1 LLTISLHNEPQPSFN
16 KNFDLLI
23 QDLEQWQSKG
33 YQIFIFAEQAKQ
45 IERFYNIFQ
54 DVKANFKFIP
64 VYKSISKGFINHDIK
79 VVCYTDHEIFNRYF
93 GVKKSLAFQSSEKLT
108 LKELQ
113 GLRAGDFVTHIDH
126 GVGKYS
132 GLEKITVNGVE
143 QEAVR
148 LIYKDNDILYVGIN
162 ALHKISKYVG
172 KEGKPPVLHK
182 LGTETWSNL
191 KAKTKKKVKEIA
203 FDLIRLYAKRKASEG
218 FAFAPDN
225 YLQYELEASFEYED
239 TPDQAKASEA
249 VKRDMEKNYP
259 MDRLV
264 CGDVGFGKTEVAIRA
279 AFKAVNDSKQVAV
292 LVPTTILAFQHYKTF
307 RERLSN
313 MPCKVDYINR
323 FKSTKEKNETIEQ
336 LKNGKID
343 IIIGTHAILSD
354 KIKFKDLGL
363 LIIDEEQKFGVAA
376 KEKLRNLKAN
386 IDTLTLTAT
395 PIPRTLQFSLM
406 SARDL
411 SLIHTPPENRQP
423 VHTELAVLNETLIHD
438 AIYAEIF
445 RGGQVFFVHNR
456 VNDLKE
462 VVAYLQK
469 ICPDVSF
476 AMAHGQLHGDDLEN
490 ILLDF
495 NAKKYDVL
503 VCTNIVEAGVDIPN
517 VNTIF
522 INNAHWYGLS
532 DLHQLRGRVGR
543 TNRKA
548 YCYLLT
554 PPLSTVTQEARTRLR
569 TIEEFNDLGS
579 GFKIAMRDLDI
590 RGAGNL
596 LGGEQSGF
604 IFDIGYNTFYKILEQ
619 AIKEL
624 KQEDFADV
632 FTHDDAENMFK
643 AQDCI
648 IECEEEI
655 LIPDK
660 YVSDIAER
668 LNLYTRLDNLD
679 NESALTQFTQE
690 LEDRFG
696 KIPPPTKKLI
706 QALQM
711 RWQGQ
716 SLGMEKI
723 SLKNTAL
730 KAYLPVSKN
739 TGYYNSSAFGQ
750 ILQYVQSHPKNTTL
764 KQSKNQ
770 LILIVEDVFNIHQ
783 AYVLLKKMNDIS

>member
-1 LLTISLHNEPQPSFN
+1 MNRILLHTEPQPSFN

-23 QDLEQWQSKG
+23 DDLQKWQNKG
-33 YQIFIFAEQAKQ
+33 YNILIFSDQKKQ

-54 DVKANFKFIP
+54 DLKANIHFTP
-64 VYKSISKGFINHDIK
+64 VYKSISKGFINHDLK
-79 VVCYTDHEIFNRYF
+79 LVCYTDHQIFNRYF
-93 GVKKSLAFQSSEKLT
+93 AAKNQIVFHTNERLT
-108 LKELQ
+108 LKDIQ
-113 GLRAGDFVTHIDH
+113 GLHSGDFVTHIDH

-132 GLEKITVNGVE
+132 GLEKIKVNGIE

-162 ALHKISKYVG
+162 SLHKISKYVG
-172 KEGKPPVLHK
+172 KEGKVPILHK

-191 KAKTKKKVKEIA
+191 KNKTKKKVKEIA
-203 FDLIRLYAKRKASEG
+203 FDLIQLYAKRKAAKG

-239 TPDQAKASEA
+239 TADQAKASEA
-249 VKRDMEKNYP
+249 VKRDMEKQHP

-264 CGDVGFGKTEVAIRA
+264 CGDVGFGKTEVAVRA

-307 RERLSN
+307 SERLSN
-313 MPCKVDYINR
+313 MPCKVDFINR
-323 FKSTKEKNETIEQ
+323 FKGTKQKNETIQKLQKGE
-336 LKNGKID
+336 ID
-343 IIIGTHAILSD
+343 IIIGTHALLSD
-354 KIKFKDLGL
+354 KIKYKDLGL

-411 SLIHTPPENRQP
+411 SLINTPPENRQP
-423 VHTELAVLNETLIHD
+423 VYTEIAVLNEALIHD

-462 VVAYLQK
+462 VVRFLQK

-476 AMAHGQLHGDDLEN
+476 AMAHGQLNGDELEN
-490 ILLDF
+490 VLMDF
-495 NAKKYDVL
+495 NNKKFDVL

-554 PPLSTVTQEARTRLR
+554 PPLSTITKEAKKRLQ

-619 AIKEL
+619 AITEL
-624 KQEDFADV
+624 KQEDFAEV
-632 FTHDDAENMFK
+632 FADTESQHIFK
-643 AQDCI
+643 SQDCI

-655 LIPDK
+655 LIPDN
-660 YVSDIAER
+660 YVSDISER
-668 LNLYTRLDNLD
+668 LSLYTRLDNI
-679 NESALTQFTQE
+679 ETEEALKTFVAE
-690 LEDRFG
+690 IEDRFG
-696 KIPPPTKKLI
+696 KIPISTQKLI
-706 QALQM
+706 TALQM
-711 RWQGQ
+711 RWIGQ
-716 SLGMEKI
+716 TLGMEKI
-723 SLKNTAL
+723 TIKNNTF
-730 KAYLPVSKN
+730 KAYLPESKN
-739 TGYYNSSAFGQ
+739 ALFYKSNAFES
-750 ILQYVQSHPKNTTL
+750 ILQFIQNHPKNTTL
-764 KQSKNQ
+764 KQSHKQ
-770 LILIVEDVFNIHQ
+770 LIIVVEEVFTIHH
-783 AYVLLKKMNDIS
+783 AFTLLKKIKK